1 MRTMI
6 GFAVFALVLVAV
18 NVNAQDDDTTD
29 LRFAVMVD
37 TTVFPEGV
45 AAVVQHS
52 CSITDV
58 YEAVDDPK
66 QQCHTEAMEMCYQ
79 MGDECGGYVIEPAS
93 IDLEP
98 EKRIS
103 INFNNPFNREPV
115 RVVQADVE
123 YTRERGIVVKI
134 IKAGAAE
141 DINNLVTVA
150 GATLYE
156 KRTIGSDPA
165 LLAQLYEQK
174 ISEKVDDAIAGHSEI
189 HAIEA
194 EIERRVRKV
203 NSARSIRG
211 ASSSTYARY
220 GDRELSVM
228 LAELKMNLIEEMFE
242 DELAIYEK
250 SGFNPQKPI
259 VRCTPGSFTG
269 GIQTYATYTPA
280 VLPTFTKKK
289 CTLSQFTPKLCACTA
304 PVFAKKACTG
314 DLFIP
319 KRPPVFIPKQYIHP
333 VYEPP
338 FCDIEYVE
346 VGNPHAFKI
355 REHLP

>member
-6 GFAVFALVLVAV
+6 GFAVFALVLAAV
-18 NVNAQDDDTTD
+18 NVNAQDDAATD

-58 YEAVDDPK
+58 YEAVDDPS

-165 LLAQLYEQK
+165 LLAQMYEQK

-189 HAIEA
+189 QAIEA
-194 EIERRVRKV
+194 EIERRVRKGTLPIIV
-203 NSARSIRG
+203 CMPHETNVLDSGADFDVRVWSTQTPFAIFSSLHVHTIPSVSELREVKPRRILFDVCSIRRQG
-211 ASSSTYARY
+211 ALGNAR
-220 GDRELSVM
+220 
-228 LAELKMNLIEEMFE
+228 
-242 DELAIYEK
+242 
-250 SGFNPQKPI
+250 
-259 VRCTPGSFTG
+259 
-269 GIQTYATYTPA
+269 
-280 VLPTFTKKK
+280 
-289 CTLSQFTPKLCACTA
+289 
-304 PVFAKKACTG
+304 
-314 DLFIP
+314 
-319 KRPPVFIPKQYIHP
+319 
-333 VYEPP
+333 
-338 FCDIEYVE
+338 
-346 VGNPHAFKI
+346 
-355 REHLP
+355 